1 MLFSIYIGKM
11 KQVSVLFCLHL
22 SSTSDR
28 GIQPLYHPLPL
39 LPFLQNIEEKAAVLV
54 LSVVEMA
61 TEVVDSVTVSDVL
74 EVEVVAEEVEAVVAA
89 HKF

>member
-1 MLFSIYIGKM
+1 M
-11 KQVSVLFCLHL
+11 
-22 SSTSDR
+22 
-28 GIQPLYHPLPL
+28 
-39 LPFLQNIEEKAAVLV
+39 LV

-89 HKF
+89 HKFEMVMGPLLVCFPIEQLQLYKQPPC